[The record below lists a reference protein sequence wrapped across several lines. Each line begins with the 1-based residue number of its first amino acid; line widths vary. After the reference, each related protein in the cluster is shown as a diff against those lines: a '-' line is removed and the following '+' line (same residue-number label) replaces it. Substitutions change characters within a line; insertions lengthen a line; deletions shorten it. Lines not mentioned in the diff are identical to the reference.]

1 MYQETEKFVT
11 PDADADARLT
21 EELAPYADG
30 PVVIDLVIQLK
41 SVK

>member
-11 PDADADARLT
+11 PDADARLT
-21 EELAPYADG
+21 EVLAPYADG
-30 PVVIDLVIQLK
+30 PVVIDLVIQLR